1 MADLGFQ
8 FSGESE
14 LKEPDQSTANHL
26 HHLEPSPATSVNPEI
41 NGSFEP
47 IEAVPIVELSPQHT
61 TIEDEPF
68 IITKNGD
75 FSTKGSSIE
84 LEMNS
89 EELLQTM
96 ADEPLSESLT
106 TDELSRTDSL
116 TPLERLY
123 SFGKSDVAMH
133 RILAIKE
140 LSNIIGSIDTSD
152 LVEYIVPLL
161 SALGSDSDDG
171 VRETLALELD
181 RLILYLYEACP
192 PHTELPS
199 FSDECKQ
206 SIHGL
211 SKLSLDSFVKEE
223 DSSFEQATDIT
234 EEEQTVASTNMNP
247 PTNTAP
253 VTEQLLD
260 EVQQRQLDLEQAA
273 ATPIPSSVQRQR
285 SSSSAATSSFTSLSS
300 AEDYRTTDSI
310 PSQAFSMLFLD
321 FLLDRNS
328 NLAAYGQQ
336 CIVNIASHLSY
347 VSTSQEE
354 PSTKLTPNIAKE
366 LLRTE
371 IFDGVIMKL
380 YNVANGIQ
388 PLQFRQQ
395 SVNDETPDNSAE
407 NSTCVDESDM
417 NLGKMMCLSLICGL
431 APILGPECCSER
443 CLPMVEK
450 MATDQVFYVRKEAA
464 SALGSLASV
473 VDAQTVIDKLIPMYI
488 TFSKDSIWHV
498 RRSCALSL
506 PMICGVLPDDLK
518 RQLAIEALD
527 TYKNDVSRNVRNAL
541 WEITGELIAKF
552 LPSDWET
559 SRLPGD
565 VPDALLEFFLSVGT
579 TEGGIQAYKMEAD
592 RTSICAYNFPAV
604 VLAAGQSKWD
614 SHLKDTYLTLT
625 KDYQIKVR
633 RSLAHS
639 LHEIAKTI
647 GAERAERDLIQIF
660 ALYLMDLDEVKQGVL
675 EHMGD
680 FLATLAPTSRSE
692 YIPILTEVWD
702 GVFSNWRLRDI
713 LADQLPRIA
722 ELIEPDLVVEYILPL
737 ALRACQDE
745 FASVRETGIKC
756 FPVILRIVKQAVDTD
771 EQEEVPDTDDEEKK
785 EAMNEILENRKE
797 HNLAL
802 LSHVM
807 EKIDGF
813 ARWEGYR
820 GRIVFAHTC
829 SALIASGI
837 SVSDFSAFFL
847 PRLEPL
853 VSDPV
858 VNVRIAASRTVRALC
873 MTDGHRE
880 DAGNLDSQPLHSV
893 DHLGNPLHRLLF
905 RLALDEDQDVRSYI
919 LDFVDIEKLQEEQ
932 AKKREME
939 NLEQQNH
946 VTNVIV
952 TEDSSDS
959 LSGSKTSTTPD
970 EETLIVMNEED
981 YDMEVVGTPMDYSSE
996 EDICDGGDDETMLD
1010 AFEAQEETE
1019 MIDDGLP
1026 TKEFSKSSSIE
1037 VNGIHDMVEP
1047 GKNDPTIL
1055 LTSQSDDN
1063 HFLYRPIEANSKPIG
1078 EE

>member
-14 LKEPDQSTANHL
+14 LKEPDQSTAIQL
-26 HHLEPSPATSVNPEI
+26 HHLEAPPVAAVNPDTT
-41 NGSFEP
+41 GSFEP
-47 IEAVPIVELSPQHT
+47 AESVTIIELSPQHT
-61 TIEDEPF
+61 NIEDEPF
-68 IITKNGD
+68 VTTEEVE
-75 FSTKGSSIE
+75 FATKGSSVE
-84 LEMNS
+84 LEMSS
-89 EELLQTM
+89 EELLQAM
-96 ADEPLSESLT
+96 AEEPLSETLSI
-106 TDELSRTDSL
+106 DELRHTETL

-133 RILAIKE
+133 RVLAIKE
-140 LSNIIGSIDTSD
+140 LTSVIGNIDISD
-152 LVEYIVPLL
+152 LVEYILPLL
-161 SALGSDSDDG
+161 SALASDSDDG

-181 RLILYLYEACP
+181 RIVLYLYESCP
-192 PHTELPS
+192 PQVEPHTIA
-199 FSDECKQ
+199 DDCKN

-211 SKLSLDSFVKEE
+211 SKLSLDSFVKE
-223 DSSFEQATDIT
+223 DGTSFEEEADTRAQEEASSSMNGSLPTDNM
-234 EEEQTVASTNMNP
+234 VA
-247 PTNTAP
+247 
-253 VTEQLLD
+253 TEQ
-260 EVQQRQLDLEQAA
+260 EVGEAQQQPSDLEQAA
-273 ATPIPSSVQRQR
+273 ATPIPSSVPRQR
-285 SSSSAATSSFTSLSS
+285 SSSSAATSSFLSS
-300 AEDYRTTDSI
+300 STDDYRPVDSI
-310 PSQAFSMLFLD
+310 PPQSFSLIFLD

-347 VSTSQEE
+347 ISTSQEE
-354 PSTKLTPNIAKE
+354 PSTILTSHVAKE

-371 IFDGVIMKL
+371 IFEGVIMKL
-380 YNVANGIQ
+380 FNIANGIRSSGQ
-388 PLQFRQQ
+388 T
-395 SVNDETPDNSAE
+395 SDTSAE
-407 NSTCVDESDM
+407 NSASVDESDM

-431 APILGPECCSER
+431 APILGQDCCSES
-443 CLPMVEK
+443 CLPIVEK
-450 MATDQVFYVRKEAA
+450 LATDQVFYVRKEAA

-473 VDAQTVIDKLIPMYI
+473 IDAQTVIDKLIPMYI

-506 PMICGVLPDDLK
+506 PMICGVLPEDLK
-518 RQLAIEALD
+518 RQLATEALD

-552 LPSDWET
+552 LPPDWET
-559 SRLPGD
+559 TRSPGD
-565 VPDALLEFFLSVGT
+565 VPDVLLDFFLSVGT
-579 TEGGIQAYKMEAD
+579 TEGGIQVYKMEAD
-592 RTSICAYNFPAV
+592 RTYICAFNFPAV
-604 VLAAGQSKWD
+604 VIAAGRSKWD
-614 SHLKDTYLTLT
+614 SHLKETYLTLT

-639 LHEIAKTI
+639 LHEVAKTI

-680 FLATLAPTSRSE
+680 FLATLAPASRSE

-713 LADQLPRIA
+713 LADQLPLIA
-722 ELIEPDLVVEYILPL
+722 ELVEPELVVEYILPL

-745 FASVRETGIKC
+745 FASVRETGTKC
-756 FPVILRIVKQAVDTD
+756 FPVILKIVKQAVDTD

-785 EAMNEILENRKE
+785 EAMIEMLENRRE
-797 HNLAL
+797 HNLVL

-807 EKIDGF
+807 ERIDGF

-829 SALIASGI
+829 SAMIASGI

-853 VSDPV
+853 ASDPV

-919 LDFVDIEKLQEEQ
+919 LDFVNIEKLQEEQ
-932 AKKREME
+932 ARKREME
-939 NLEQQNH
+939 KIEQQH
-946 VTNVIV
+946 QVTL
-952 TEDSSDS
+952 TTAEESSDS
-959 LSGSKTSTTPD
+959 ISESKTSGTPD

-996 EDICDGGDDETMLD
+996 EDIYDGGDDETMLD
-1010 AFEAQEETE
+1010 AFEAQEETD
-1019 MIDDGLP
+1019 MVDDGLS
-1026 TKEFSKSSSIE
+1026 TKDFSKPSSIE
-1037 VNGIHDMVEP
+1037 VNGIHGMVGS

-1063 HFLYRPIEANSKPIG
+1063 HFLYRPIKADSKSVG